1 MANTEIERIKSSLAL
16 LFPSNSG
23 FTITDHIAGNNA
35 IIDAVIDFI
44 QPLGQPLPY
53 VGSVAPAGYFI
64 ADGTLRINRN
74 THPRLFSLWE
84 NILQKYDDDNLQSPD
99 LRGRTLIGAGL
110 LNQLNCANLSDPT
123 ITWNSNVNYILG
135 TVGGYQTY
143 KQAAAEVG
151 KHQHNLLVTSNGSQ
165 NGVGVFPPGR
175 TDNPD
180 QWRDYYHTEL
190 NSNSGEP
197 MYNMQPYFV
206 CNYIF
211 RLG

>member
-143 KQAAAEVG
+143 KQSGSELAEHDHTSFSYPRLNKGGIDGNTVYG
-151 KHQHNLLVTSNGSQ
+151 TENKSNGL
-165 NGVGVFPPGR
+165 
-175 TDNPD
+175 NPL
-180 QWRDYYHTEL
+180 TGK
-190 NSNSGEP
+190 SGSGEP